1 MERDGKIRVR
11 FAPSPTGHL
20 HVGGART
27 ALFNWLFARHAG
39 GTFILRIEDTDRSR
53 STEEYEAS
61 IHDAMRWLGLDWDE
75 GPEVGGPH
83 GPYRQTERTDL
94 YRAAANRLLEEGK
107 AYRCTCTSEELEAR
121 RKEAEARKVPFRYDG
136 RCRNKGEVPGRP
148 FALRLRI
155 PDEGTVAVDDVL
167 RGRVEFPNRDLDD
180 WIVLRS
186 DGTPTYNFCV
196 VVDDVEMRI
205 SHVIRGDDHL
215 SNTPKQVHLFHAF
228 GHPLPFFAHVP
239 MILGADRTRLSKR
252 HASTAVVAYRDEGY
266 LPEAMVNYFVRLS
279 WSAGDQELF
288 TLQELVSKFT
298 LEAVGKSAAVFN
310 PEKLKWVNAEKM
322 KALSPEALGEAL
334 LPHLERRGWKP
345 PDRAWLARLA
355 ASMRERAQTLVEIAD
370 AAAFCF
376 TEPERD
382 AKAAGKWLLPAV
394 APALRDL
401 LAGLEAAPAWEES
414 TLKPLFEAALAKHG
428 LKMASLAQAVR
439 VAVTGKDVSPPIYD
453 VLRLLGRERSL
464 ARVRRALETIP
475 AAAV

>member
-1 MERDGKIRVR
+1 
-11 FAPSPTGHL
+11 
-20 HVGGART
+20 
-27 ALFNWLFARHAG
+27 
-39 GTFILRIEDTDRSR
+39 
-53 STEEYEAS
+53 
-61 IHDAMRWLGLDWDE
+61 
-75 GPEVGGPH
+75 
-83 GPYRQTERTDL
+83 
-94 YRAAANRLLEEGK
+94 
-107 AYRCTCTSEELEAR
+107 
-121 RKEAEARKVPFRYDG
+121 
-136 RCRNKGEVPGRP
+136 
-148 FALRLRI
+148 
-155 PDEGTVAVDDVL
+155 
-167 RGRVEFPNRDLDD
+167 
-180 WIVLRS
+180 
-186 DGTPTYNFCV
+186 
-196 VVDDVEMRI
+196 
-205 SHVIRGDDHL
+205 
-215 SNTPKQVHLFHAF
+215 
-228 GHPLPFFAHVP
+228 
-239 MILGADRTRLSKR
+239 
-252 HASTAVVAYRDEGY
+252 
-266 LPEAMVNYFVRLS
+266 
-279 WSAGDQELF
+279 SAGDQELF